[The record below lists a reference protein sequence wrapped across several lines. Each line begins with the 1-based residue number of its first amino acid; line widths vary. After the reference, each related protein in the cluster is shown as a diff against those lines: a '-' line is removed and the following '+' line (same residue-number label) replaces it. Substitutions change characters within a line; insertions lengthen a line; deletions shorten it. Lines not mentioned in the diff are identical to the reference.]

1 MVEEIEAW
9 RGWTTSHAS
18 RDDGEALPVD
28 MTLVHGISSSKSW
41 TGDGKKTGTC
51 ELPGRRRSTYSLYR
65 KPVARTPRCIQAPVV
80 GAAGTECHHH
90 IVLLH

>member
-28 MTLVHGISSSKSW
+28 MTLVHGISSSKWW
-41 TGDGKKTGTC
+41 TGDGKK
-51 ELPGRRRSTYSLYR
+51 PGRVNFQGEEDPPIPCTESRSH
-65 KPVARTPRCIQAPVV
+65 APHD
-80 GAAGTECHHH
+80 AFRHRSPAQPALNATTT
-90 IVLLH
+90 